1 MAMDFV
7 VMVKG
12 KSMKVEIEIPKEFV
26 KHFLSD
32 RFKDSLLRL
41 STDAN
46 LIAGLYEQE
55 LAEMLIK
62 AFQEAKVNENIHSDE
77 HGYWIQDYIGRHFCS
92 ICGNMVNQDEIEEF
106 GHNKICPSCG
116 AKMDRKDKINNVL

>member
-12 KSMKVEIEIPKEFV
+12 KPMKVEIEIPKEFV

-41 STDAN
+41 SADAH

-55 LAEMLIK
+55 LVEMLIK

-77 HGYWIQDYIGRHFCS
+77 HGYWIQDYIGRYFCS
-92 ICGNMVNQDEIEEF
+92 ICGNMVNQNEIKEF
-106 GHNKICPSCG
+106 GCNKICPSCG
-116 AKMDRKDKINNVL
+116 AKMDLKEKNDVL

>member
-1 MAMDFV
+1 
-7 VMVKG
+7 
-12 KSMKVEIEIPKEFV
+12 MKVEIEIPKEFV

-41 STDAN
+41 STDAH

-62 AFQEAKVNENIHSDE
+62 AFQEAKVNENIHSDKY
-77 HGYWIQDYIGRHFCS
+77 GYWIKDYIRYGINRYFCS

-106 GHNKICPSCG
+106 GHNKFCSSCG
-116 AKMDRKDKINNVL
+116 AKMDLKEKNDAL